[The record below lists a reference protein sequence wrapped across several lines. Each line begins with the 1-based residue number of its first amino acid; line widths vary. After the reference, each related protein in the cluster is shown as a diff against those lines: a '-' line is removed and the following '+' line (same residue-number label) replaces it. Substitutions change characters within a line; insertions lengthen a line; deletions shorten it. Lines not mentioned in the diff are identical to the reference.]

1 MPRKGQAVID
11 HVSDWLDENCPTPR
25 SRETS
30 PPHRLF
36 TYRQRIAELH
46 SGQKC
51 ALHQFVA
58 VISNEGEGGT
68 QLIDLTINFNQDSC
82 CQSDF

>member
-1 MPRKGQAVID
+1 MKIAPPRDQGRRA
-11 HVSDWLDENCPTPR
+11 
-25 SRETS
+25 
-30 PPHRLF
+30 PHRLF
-36 TYRQRIAELH
+36 TYRQRIAELY

-68 QLIDLTINFNQDSC
+68 QLIDLTINFKQGSC